1 MQHDFFATRIT
12 DHPQPPYLTA
22 DHHRHT
28 PPARP
33 AHGEENCEITD
44 VNLWRSP
51 RGTVE
56 QTTLNQ
62 LQPPG
67 RLEVSD
73 DHLNRDLT
81 PPRRIPV
88 KRTGFS
94 QPEEIV
100 CRYLE
105 RPFSPQTFPHQTGK
119 ILQPPLRTVEQQ
131 RFQRHGRSGKQ
142 HPGVPVP
149 EKAYVC
155 WNAHARQGDEQHESP
170 GSQTP
175 GADRAA
181 CGNRTHDLFITSESL
196 CRLS

>member
-73 DHLNRDLT
+73 DHLNRNLI

-94 QPEEIV
+94 QPEEIA
-100 CRYLE
+100 CRHLK
-105 RPFSPQTFPHQTGK
+105 RPFSPQT
-119 ILQPPLRTVEQQ
+119 PPTKPVKSCNLRCAPSNSKD
-131 RFQRHGRSGKQ
+131 FSDMA
-142 HPGVPVP
+142 VP
-149 EKAYVC
+149 ESSTPEFPCRRRHMCVGTHTRDGGTSNTKA
-155 WNAHARQGDEQHESP
+155 P
-170 GSQTP
+170 GEALP
-175 GADRAA
+175 GPIEPPVGIEPTTYSLRVNRSAD
-181 CGNRTHDLFITSESL
+181 
-196 CRLS
+196 

>member
-28 PPARP
+28 PPVRP

-56 QTTLNQ
+56 QTALNQ
-62 LQPPG
+62 LQPPD
-67 RLEVSD
+67 RFEVSD
-73 DHLNRDLT
+73 DHLNRNLIS
-81 PPRRIPV
+81 PRRIPV

-100 CRYLE
+100 RRHLE
-105 RPFSPQTFPHQTGK
+105 PPFGPQAPPYQTGK
-119 ILQPPLRTVEQQ
+119 ILQPPLNSKDFSDTA
-131 RFQRHGRSGKQ
+131 
-142 HPGVPVP
+142 VP
-149 EKAYVC
+149 E
-155 WNAHARQGDEQHESP
+155 S
-170 GSQTP
+170 STP
-175 GADRAA
+175 K
-181 CGNRTHDLFITSESL
+181 FL
-196 CRLS
+196 CRRRHMCVGTHTRDGGTSNTKAPGEALPGPIEPPVGIEPTTYSLRVNRSAD